1 MPHDQHYDYIIAG
14 GGAAG
19 LTLTNKF
26 CSSDF
31 DNKKILLVDSHL
43 KPKNSK
49 TWCFWAT
56 SDLGLGSKICKKW
69 NYLEARTGKEL
80 KHFSLEKYSYYAI
93 QSRVLSSVI
102 LDKCKAATH
111 INLLEGSIDKM
122 TGASSDTSSSDKATI
137 VVNGDS
143 YTADWIFQ
151 SCFSKTKKAPK
162 YSLSQH
168 FVGWDVE
175 TDRDVFDI
183 DKVTLMD
190 FDFQFDRQGVAF
202 MYMLPWSKKSALL
215 EYTIFSPGLEP
226 DYFYE
231 EKIKAYLKD
240 RYQLT
245 MADYTIKRK
254 EQGAIPMEDR
264 TYEPLYANKIL
275 SIGFAGGISKPST
288 GYTFK
293 NIQIQIDHII
303 DDLLRGKT
311 PRLPKKHA
319 FRFRCY
325 DLLLLN
331 ILYSHP
337 ADEVISIFTE
347 LFKHND
353 IDLVLKFLDNQT
365 SIFEDLAIMYSVPY
379 WPFIKSIFRN
389 FKELMRGG
397 Y

>member
-1 MPHDQHYDYIIAG
+1 MPNALHYDYIIAG

-19 LTLTNKF
+19 LSLASKF
-26 CSSDF
+26 CNTNF
-31 DNKKILLVDSHL
+31 NTKKILLVDAHL

-69 NYLEARTGKEL
+69 GYLETSTGIA
-80 KHFSLEKYSYYAI
+80 LEPFPLAPYSYYAV
-93 QSRVLSSVI
+93 QSSVFSTVI
-102 LDKCKAATH
+102 LEQCKTASH
-111 INLLEGSIDKM
+111 IDLLEGSIDNI
-122 TGASSDTSSSDKATI
+122 TGAHSDKSPFDKASI
-137 VVNGDS
+137 VVDGDR

-151 SCFSKTKKAPK
+151 SCFSKTTKAPK
-162 YSLSQH
+162 YALSQH

-175 TDRDVFDI
+175 TNRNIFD
-183 DKVTLMD
+183 DGKVTLMD
-190 FDFQFDRQGVAF
+190 FDFHFDRQGIAF
-202 MYMLPWSKKSALL
+202 MYILPWSKRCGLL
-215 EYTIFSPGLEP
+215 EYTIFSPNPEP
-226 DYFYE
+226 VSFYE
-231 EKIKAYLKD
+231 AKIEGYLKN
-240 RYQLT
+240 RYKLSR
-245 MADYTIKRK
+245 ADYSVKRK
-254 EQGAIPMEDR
+254 EKGAIPMEDR
-264 TYEPLYANKIL
+264 TYEPLYANNVL

-293 NIQIQIDHII
+293 NIQIQINNIVGDI
-303 DDLLRGKT
+303 LRDEA
-311 PRLPKKHA
+311 PRLPEKPA

-337 ADEVISIFTE
+337 ADEGLSIFTE
-347 LFKHND
+347 LFKRND

-379 WPFIKSIFRN
+379 WPFIKGIFRN